1 MFWAYLAPVW
11 IFGAASHFFYQWS
24 GGARLLGLLF
34 PHNESVWEHGK
45 LGFWP
50 LCLALL
56 LRGAVLESGW
66 PSVWRAMA
74 AAVLFCLLHVSGLF
88 YTYTGAFGAWS
99 VLPADIGIFLWSSA
113 HGLGLGWRL
122 LGEQTSQAQGALS
135 AAALALA
142 TFFLLY
148 FSVRPP
154 RLPLFIDYSSQ
165 KSRRRGGR

>member
-1 MFWAYLAPVW
+1 M
-11 IFGAASHFFYQWS
+11 I
-24 GGARLLGLLF
+24 
-34 PHNESVWEHGK
+34 
-45 LGFWP
+45 
-50 LCLALL
+50 
-56 LRGAVLESGW
+56 
-66 PSVWRAMA
+66 
-74 AAVLFCLLHVSGLF
+74 GLF
-88 YTYTGAFGAWS
+88 YTYTGAFGTWS